1 LEVTVRYFAAHKEIV
16 GAAEER
22 VTVPDGTTVAAL
34 MEELFRLHPLLRE
47 LHRDTVVSVNRG
59 VGTDDIMLREGDD
72 VALFPP
78 ISGG

>member
-1 LEVTVRYFAAHKEIV
+1 
-16 GAAEER
+16 
-22 VTVPDGTTVAAL
+22 
-34 MEELFRLHPLLRE
+34 MEELFRLHPPLRE

-59 VGTDDIMLREGDD
+59 MGTDGIVLRDGDD